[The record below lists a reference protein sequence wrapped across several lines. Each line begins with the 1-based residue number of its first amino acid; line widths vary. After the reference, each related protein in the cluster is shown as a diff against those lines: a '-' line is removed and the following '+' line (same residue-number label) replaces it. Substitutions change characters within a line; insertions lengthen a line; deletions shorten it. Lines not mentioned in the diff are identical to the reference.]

1 MALSGLGPVARHPK
15 YLLEIFTASELEEW
29 KAFFQLFPFGPD
41 QLMGMIARAHADMIN
56 MNAAEGSQPV
66 EPKDLLPGDD
76 ADTRW
81 QRIEETIEEELLDRR
96 LERAERRR
104 LAKMS
109 PEERAAEE
117 QRRFIAERHAKL
129 DV

>member
-15 YLLEIFTASELEEW
+15 YLLEIFTVSELEDW

-41 QLMGMIARAHADMIN
+41 QLMGMIARAHADLIN
-56 MNAAEGSQPV
+56 MHSAEGSPPV
-66 EPKDLLPGDD
+66 ESTDLMPGED

-81 QRIEETIEEELLDRR
+81 ARIEEAMAEEREERR
-96 LERAERRR
+96 LERIERQK
-104 LAKMS
+104 LAALS

-117 QRRFIAERHAKL
+117 QRRFIAARQASF
-129 DV
+129 